1 MHDQYD
7 KLMNNKISGSQEKK
21 SSEPPKPKPRSRAK
35 RAVMKLVLVLCLAV
49 LLVSGAAV
57 WGYTLS
63 VNGRNLPQVY
73 VDRVFV
79 GDMTPEQTDAALRDA
94 KWDAYENEKL
104 AVTLPAGAGFEV
116 DYLRSGAALSREQA
130 VAAAAAYGHDGN
142 VFSNLWR
149 WLVNHISP
157 VDVISDERTLDK
169 SYIQSCIDQGILNLD
184 SALRSKTPY
193 AVDTDSAKLV
203 LFKGATGVELDTDAL
218 SDAIEKA
225 LRAGE
230 KSLSFDK
237 LKTEAPAPN
246 FEQLYQAI
254 CTEAES
260 AHYSES
266 FEVVPEVVGVSFGVE
281 DAMQRWQA
289 AKVGE
294 EVVIPL
300 EITEP
305 QYTAAQLKEL
315 LFRDLLGAQMTY
327 YSGST
332 NERINNIRLAASK
345 LDGLVLLPGESF
357 SYNDTVGKRTQ
368 EAGFQYA
375 DAYSDGQVVPELGG
389 GICQVSSTLYSAA
402 LYSRLKILSRTNH
415 YFKVGYLDYGMDA
428 TVSWGQPDFKFRN
441 DRELPIKIAAYVNEG
456 ESSLVIEIWG
466 TDFDG
471 MKVKL
476 HHEDTPIYDEEY
488 PDVQIGWN
496 VKTYSDLYDLD
507 GNYLDTSYVSTSVY
521 YFHDENIEWPDG
533 VDKRLSDAF
542 NTTSAPAR
550 DPYM

>member
-169 SYIQSCIDQGILNLD
+169 SYIQSCIDQGVLNLD

-300 EITEP
+300 EITQP

-345 LDGLVLLPGESF
+345 LDGLVILPGESF

-441 DRELPIKIAAYVNEG
+441 DRELPIKLAAYLNED
-456 ESSLVIEIWG
+456 ENSLVIEIWG

-471 MKVKL
+471 IKVQL
-476 HHEDTPIYDEEY
+476 HHVDEPIYDTEY

-507 GNYLDTSYVSTSVY
+507 GNYLDTAYVSTSVY
-521 YFHDENIEWPDG
+521 YFHDENIEWPVG
-533 VDKRLSDAF
+533 VEKRLSDAF
-542 NTTSAPAR
+542 NTPAPAAQ